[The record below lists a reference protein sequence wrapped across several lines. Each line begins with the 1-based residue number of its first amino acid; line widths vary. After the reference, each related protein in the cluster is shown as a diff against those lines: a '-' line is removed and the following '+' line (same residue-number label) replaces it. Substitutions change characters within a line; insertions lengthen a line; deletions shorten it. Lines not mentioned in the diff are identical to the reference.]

1 MSKRLLSFSRLLDL
15 PENHSALVAVRD
27 LADAIAF
34 GRQATQPNPL
44 YLHGSAG
51 VGKTCLV
58 KTLQAEVLRHSG
70 QTVIGWLPAKEL
82 QTLLWPQESAAEGV
96 PRLADEVDLLVVE
109 DLHHL
114 SPRWA
119 DRLAEVIEDLKGR
132 HIPIVFTALMGPRF
146 LPFSGR
152 LISRLTSGLVVGLE
166 LMQAPSR
173 LRFLQVKAQDRQLA
187 VRPEVLAWLAERVRG
202 SGRELEGI
210 LIRLDA
216 LSRVHGQPPDVAAV
230 APHFEEEFEANKPTF
245 DRIMQQV
252 SAYFKLSAAQLFSP
266 RRDRRFLIPRQVGMY
281 LTRRL
286 TGLSLGEIGKRFG
299 GRDHTT
305 VLHGC
310 RKVADSL
317 TRDTSLA
324 GTVQQLEAAL
334 T

>member
-1 MSKRLLSFSRLLDL
+1 MSKRLRSFSRLLDL

-27 LADAIAF
+27 LADVIASDC
-34 GRQATQPNPL
+34 QAVRPNPL
-44 YLHGSAG
+44 YLHGPAG

-58 KTLQAEVLRHSG
+58 KTLQSEVLRHSG

-82 QTLLWPQESAAEGV
+82 EALLWPQESAVGG

-132 HIPIVFTALMGPRF
+132 HIPIVVTALTGPRF

-166 LMQAPSR
+166 IMQAPSR
-173 LRFLQVKAQDRQLA
+173 LRFLQAKAQERQLA

-202 SGRELEGI
+202 SGRELEGV

-216 LSRVHGQPPDVAAV
+216 LSRVHAQPPDVAAV
-230 APHFEEEFEANKPTF
+230 APHFEEEFEASKPTF

-252 SAYFKLSAAQLFSP
+252 SAFFQLSTAQLFSP
-266 RRDRRFLIPRQVGMY
+266 RRDRRFLVPRQVGMY

-299 GRDHTT
+299 GRDHST

-310 RKVADSL
+310 RKVADAL

>member
-15 PENHSALVAVRD
+15 PENLSARVAVRY
-27 LADAIAF
+27 LADVIASDC
-34 GRQATQPNPL
+34 QAVRPNPL
-44 YLHGSAG
+44 FLHGPAG

-82 QTLLWPQESAAEGV
+82 EALLWPQESAAGG
-96 PRLADEVDLLVVE
+96 PRLADELDLLVVE

-114 SPRWA
+114 SPRWV
-119 DRLAEVIEDLKGR
+119 DRLAEVIDDLKSR
-132 HIPIVFTALMGPRF
+132 NIPIVFTALMGPRF

-210 LIRLDA
+210 LIRLEA
-216 LSRVHGQPPDVAAV
+216 LSRVHAQPPDVAAV
-230 APHFEEEFEANKPTF
+230 APQFEEEFEANKPTF

>member
-15 PENHSALVAVRD
+15 PENLSARVAVRY
-27 LADAIAF
+27 LADVIASDC
-34 GRQATQPNPL
+34 QAVRPNPL
-44 YLHGSAG
+44 FLHGPAG

-82 QTLLWPQESAAEGV
+82 EALLWPQESAADG
-96 PRLADEVDLLVVE
+96 PRLADELDLLVVE

-114 SPRWA
+114 SPRWV
-119 DRLAEVIEDLKGR
+119 DRLAEVIDDLKSR
-132 HIPIVFTALMGPRF
+132 NIPIVFTALMGPRF

-210 LIRLDA
+210 LIRLEA
-216 LSRVHGQPPDVAAV
+216 LSRVHAQPPDVAAV
-230 APHFEEEFEANKPTF
+230 APQFEEEFEANKPTF

-299 GRDHTT
+299 SRDHTT

-310 RKVADSL
+310 RKVAQAL
-317 TRDTSLA
+317 TRDTGLA
-324 GTVQQLEAAL
+324 GTVQELEAAL

>member
-15 PENHSALVAVRD
+15 PENLSARVAVRY
-27 LADAIAF
+27 LADVIASDC
-34 GRQATQPNPL
+34 QAVRPNPL
-44 YLHGSAG
+44 FLHGPAG

-58 KTLQAEVLRHSG
+58 KTLQAEVLRHSR

-82 QTLLWPQESAAEGV
+82 EALLWPQESAAGG
-96 PRLADEVDLLVVE
+96 PRLADELDLLVVE
-109 DLHHL
+109 ALLHL
-114 SPRWA
+114 APRCVVRWGQVI
-119 DRLAEVIEDLKGR
+119 DELKRLN
-132 HIPIVFTALMGPRF
+132 IPNVFAALMGPRF

-252 SAYFKLSAAQLFSP
+252 SAYFRLSAAQLFSP

-299 GRDHTT
+299 SRDHTT

-310 RKVADSL
+310 RKVADAL
-317 TRDTSLA
+317 TRDTGLA

>member
-15 PENHSALVAVRD
+15 PENLSARVAVRY
-27 LADAIAF
+27 LADVIASDC
-34 GRQATQPNPL
+34 QAVRPNPL
-44 YLHGSAG
+44 FLHGPAG

-82 QTLLWPQESAAEGV
+82 EALLWPQESAADG
-96 PRLADEVDLLVVE
+96 PRLADELDLLVVE

-114 SPRWA
+114 SPRWV
-119 DRLAEVIEDLKGR
+119 DRLAEVIDDLKSR
-132 HIPIVFTALMGPRF
+132 NIPIVFTALMGPRF

-210 LIRLDA
+210 LIRLEA
-216 LSRVHGQPPDVAAV
+216 LSRVHAQPPDVAAV
-230 APHFEEEFEANKPTF
+230 APQFEEEFEANKPTF